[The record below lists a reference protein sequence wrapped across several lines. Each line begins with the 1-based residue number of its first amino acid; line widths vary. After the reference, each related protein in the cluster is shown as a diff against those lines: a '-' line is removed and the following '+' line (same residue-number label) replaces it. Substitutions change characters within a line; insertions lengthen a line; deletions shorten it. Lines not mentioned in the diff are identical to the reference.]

1 MVIQKMIN
9 VEIAY
14 ATEKYVEIISVK
26 VSRET
31 SVMEAIHQSG
41 IMQLYPEINIKI
53 RNVGIYSKICSE
65 DTQLIEGDRIEIYR
79 PLKADPKEA
88 RRNRATRQKN
98 QKM

>member
-1 MVIQKMIN
+1 MIN

-26 VSRET
+26 VNRGA
-31 SVMEAIHQSG
+31 SVMEAIHRSG
-41 IMQLYPEINIKI
+41 IMQLYPESNIKMGNI
-53 RNVGIYSKICSE
+53 GIYSKICSE

-79 PLKADPKEA
+79 PLKVDPKEA

-98 QKM
+98 QPK